1 MLKCSNVLNQ
11 DAAGQSKTLKTMLD
25 LNQFSHSNDS
35 LEIIHR
41 GHLSC
46 VRKTFHSD
54 LERAQRNVAKQRQ
67 FRPIYTG
74 AAKVVAAE
82 VIEFH
87 MRSDSAELLMPYIEG
102 ITGHMFPVHATR
114 NVAHTLSTSLST
126 LLYAELTESRE
137 ALVETSLFRHKLI
150 AVSAATQDIALKQL
164 VNACVAA
171 VDRLPAE
178 LLMPLGTCHGDLTLS
193 NLILDTASGITLIDF
208 LDTFLETP
216 LQDVAKLKQDFVYGW
231 SFRKDPP
238 AIAIK
243 AEILCR
249 HHFPQAI
256 VQIERMYPN
265 QVSLL
270 TMITLARIAPYVS
283 DSVTQRWLVRSLTDC
298 LEATLQ

>member
-1 MLKCSNVLNQ
+1 MLLIRKLWVIQ
-11 DAAGQSKTLKTMLD
+11 KTLKTMLD
-25 LNQFSHSNDS
+25 LNQFSHSHDS

-74 AAKVVAAE
+74 TAKVAAAE

-114 NVAHTLSTSLST
+114 NVAHTLSASLST

-137 ALVETSLFRHKLI
+137 ALVETSLFRDKLSS
-150 AVSAATQDIALKQL
+150 VSEATQDLALKQL
-164 VNACVAA
+164 VDNCTAV
-171 VDRLPAE
+171 VDRFPAE
-178 LLMPLGTCHGDLTLS
+178 LLMPIGPCHGDLTLS
-193 NLILDTASGITLIDF
+193 NLILDPASGITLIDF
-208 LDTFLETP
+208 LETFLETP

-238 AIAIK
+238 ALVIK
-243 AEILCR
+243 AEILC
-249 HHFPQAI
+249 HHHLPQAI
-256 VQIERMYPN
+256 VQIERMYPD
-265 QVSLL
+265 QVRLL
-270 TMITLARIAPYVS
+270 TMMTLARIAPYVT

-298 LEATLQ
+298 LGATPQ

>member
-1 MLKCSNVLNQ
+1 MLLVKKLQVDQKNLS
-11 DAAGQSKTLKTMLD
+11 TMLD
-25 LNQFSHSNDS
+25 LNQFSHSQDS
-35 LEIIHR
+35 LEIIYR
-41 GHLSC
+41 DQLSC

-74 AAKVVAAE
+74 TGKIGAAE

-87 MRSDSAELLMPYIEG
+87 MRADSAELLMPYIEG

-114 NVAHTLSTSLST
+114 NVAHTLSASLST

-137 ALVETSLFRHKLI
+137 VLVETSLFRDKMT
-150 AVSAATQDIALKQL
+150 AVSAATKDLALKQL
-164 VNACVAA
+164 VNACIVV
-171 VDRLPAE
+171 VDSLPTE
-178 LLMPLGTCHGDLTLS
+178 LLLPLGPCHGDLTLS

-238 AIAIK
+238 ALAIK
-243 AEILCR
+243 AEIFCH

-265 QVSLL
+265 QVRLL
-270 TMITLARIAPYVS
+270 TMMALARIAPYVT

-298 LEATLQ
+298 LGATPQ